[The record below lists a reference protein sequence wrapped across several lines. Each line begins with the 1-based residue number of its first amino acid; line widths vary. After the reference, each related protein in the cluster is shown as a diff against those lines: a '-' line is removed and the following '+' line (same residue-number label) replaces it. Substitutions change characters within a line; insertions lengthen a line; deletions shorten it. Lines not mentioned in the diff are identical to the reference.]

1 MAKQVTTQQLHDK
14 LSAYADTNNKEHKQL
29 HARVTE
35 MGDAVKENRKFFTER
50 MDRLD
55 NRIWM
60 IMALTFTT
68 FITLFASMLVG

>member
-1 MAKQVTTQQLHDK
+1 MSRVTTKQVHDELK
-14 LSAYADTNNKEHKQL
+14 TFIDHNCKEHKQL
-29 HARVTE
+29 HSRVSE
-35 MGDAVKENRKFFTER
+35 LGNAVKENRSFFTDR

-68 FITLFASMLVG
+68 FITLFASLMFT

>member
-1 MAKQVTTQQLHDK
+1 MSRVTTKEL
-14 LSAYADTNNKEHKQL
+14 DTRLKTFIDHNCKEHKQL

-35 MGDAVKENRKFFTER
+35 LGDAVKENRTFFTDR
-50 MDRLD
+50 LDRLD

-68 FITLFASMLVG
+68 FITLFASLMFA

>member
-1 MAKQVTTQQLHDK
+1 MTRVTTKEL
-14 LSAYADTNNKEHKQL
+14 DTRLKTFIDHNCKEHKQL

-35 MGDAVKENRKFFTER
+35 LGDAVKENRTFFTDR
-50 MDRLD
+50 LDRLD

-68 FITLFASMLVG
+68 FITLFASLMFA

>member
-1 MAKQVTTQQLHDK
+1 MSRITTKQVHDELK
-14 LSAYADTNNKEHKQL
+14 TFIDHNCKEHKQL

-35 MGDAVKENRKFFTER
+35 LGKAVKENRTFFTDR
-50 MDRLD
+50 LDRLD

-68 FITLFASMLVG
+68 FITLFASLMFT